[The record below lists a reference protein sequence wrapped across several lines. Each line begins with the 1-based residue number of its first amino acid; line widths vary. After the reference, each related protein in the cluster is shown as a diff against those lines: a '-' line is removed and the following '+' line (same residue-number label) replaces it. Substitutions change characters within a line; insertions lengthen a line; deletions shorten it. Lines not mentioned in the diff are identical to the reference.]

1 LIGSRRGDRIA
12 LMMEE
17 RRRQRNGT
25 NRTDG
30 THGPQE
36 PRIIPPHGGY
46 HNLKSYQ
53 VAEIVFDAT
62 NALIC
67 LINQAN
73 FLLDRQLASLEQTFL
88 NEGGFTERLYPV
100 YFIDF
105 RCILVD
111 KWPNCL

>member
-1 LIGSRRGDRIA
+1 
-12 LMMEE
+12 MEE

-88 NEGGFTERLYPV
+88 NEGGFTERLYRARSQRRSHQSYPSH
-100 YFIDF
+100 
-105 RCILVD
+105 RSHP
-111 KWPNCL
+111 PND

>member
-1 LIGSRRGDRIA
+1 
-12 LMMEE
+12 ME

-30 THGPQE
+30 THGSQE

-73 FLLDRQLASLEQTFL
+73 FLLDRQLASLEQAFL
-88 NEGGFTERLYPV
+88 NEGGFTERLYRARSQRRSHP
-100 YFIDF
+100 YYPSHRSHPPKD
-105 RCILVD
+105 
-111 KWPNCL
+111 